1 MLTGES
7 IVCFAPDPWGD
18 IWRNRHRLLS
28 VFSRRNKVLYVEPRL
43 GVRGLLRKLRSGAVK
58 PRHFFRK
65 RTTEV
70 RENIFVYHDP
80 VHLPRTAWRG
90 IGPAVDRRRDTMLL
104 AATRRLSIANPI
116 LWLVR
121 PDTWDVPGKL
131 QEKVVM
137 YQMVDDYLSYAGL
150 TERARARIQE
160 EERRLASRAD
170 ILIVTSEYLLEVKRH
185 LGDHI
190 ILVRNGV
197 DERTLEEGLRGEC
210 DCPEELRAA
219 PRPIYGYIGGVT
231 EKLDMDLLEKVAVE
245 AARKLGGTLVFVGTL
260 SATEPNVVS
269 HIQRLRALPQVLFLG
284 QRDVSLIPAY
294 LRAFDVCLVPYKIG
308 SQAKAIDPL
317 KLYEYLAFGKPIVS
331 VDIPSV
337 RRYAHVL
344 KIGRT
349 HEEFVRLLGEAA
361 LEKDQNL
368 AEERRAIAR
377 ENTWE
382 ARAEQISAAVE
393 EALRRKSQ
401 VLAR

>member
-7 IVCFAPDPWGD
+7 IVCFAPDAWGD

-28 VFSRRNKVLYVEPRL
+28 VFALRNKVLYVEPRIA
-43 GVRGLLRKLRSGAVK
+43 VRSLLKKLRSGAVK
-58 PRHFFRK
+58 PRHFFGERV
-65 RTTEV
+65 TEA
-70 RENIFVYHDP
+70 RENIFVYRDP
-80 VHLPRTAWRG
+80 IHLPRTTWRG
-90 IGPAVDRRRDTMLL
+90 IGPAVDRLRDKLL
-104 AATRRLSIANPI
+104 LKAMGRLSLKNPV

-121 PDTWDVPGKL
+121 PDSWDVPGKL
-131 QEKVVM
+131 REKVVM

-160 EERRLASRAD
+160 EERILASRAD
-170 ILIVTSEYLLEVKRH
+170 ILLVTSEYLLEVKRH
-185 LGDHI
+185 LGDHL

-197 DERTLEEGLRGEC
+197 DRKTLEEGLRPEG
-210 DCPEELRAA
+210 DCPEELRGAR
-219 PRPIYGYIGGVT
+219 RPIYGYIGGIT
-231 EKLDMDLLEKVAVE
+231 EKLDMDLLEKVAVD
-245 AARKLGGTLVFVGTL
+245 AREKQGGTLVFVGTL
-260 SATEPNVVS
+260 SASEPRAVS
-269 HIQRLRALPQVLFLG
+269 HIEKLRSLPHVLFLG

-294 LRAFDVCLVPYKIG
+294 LRAFDVCLVPYRIG
-308 SQAKAIDPL
+308 SQSKAIDPL

-393 EALRRKSQ
+393 EAQRKKG
-401 VLAR
+401 LASRP